1 MISGPHVGFLNFE
14 CWKSRFSLKSILTFR
29 DNLSCSKISTI
40 VKFSK
45 CTGTFKLQKVSY
57 VLLRAKEK
65 CSVHTFLSEIFC
77 RSAAR
82 LQDQCKMHA
91 FCLDDATFVPH

>member
-1 MISGPHVGFLNFE
+1 MLDQIEVYIQNWF
-14 CWKSRFSLKSILTFR
+14 FR
-29 DNLSCSKISTI
+29 DKCLKISTI
-40 VKFSK
+40 VKFPK

-91 FCLDDATFVPH
+91 FCLDDATFVPHKKLLTDFL

>member
-1 MISGPHVGFLNFE
+1 MDSVVQKLCLLEKQIEVYIQNCLF
-14 CWKSRFSLKSILTFR
+14 KDK
-29 DNLSCSKISTI
+29 LSCLKNSTI
-40 VKFSK
+40 VKFPK
-45 CTGTFKLQKVSY
+45 CTGTFNIQKVSY

-91 FCLDDATFVPH
+91 FSLDDATFVPH